1 MLKIWQIPTH
11 LNGRKSSCAKVNL
24 SLSTQQQRS
33 FLRCKRWNFTKL
45 LLEWPGL
52 KLGLT
57 SYLPIERKEVFAAT
71 DRGFTARRRLR
82 LRLSPQTHSH
92 FGKDTQDAMSRFFL
106 VKTFYSSR
114 RRRRPWCQHPPDPRD
129 DRPQR
134 DHWLCHRQ
142 RRLKDRR
149 NQVDFQTRSLV
160 KAPPYSLPNTSQMIW
175 VTQKTPGKLEPGTI
189 CHIVLPATAVNIRMI
204 CDTHVQQGGTN
215 IDQ

>member
-1 MLKIWQIPTH
+1 MEFYQIT
-11 LNGRKSSCAKVNL
+11 
-24 SLSTQQQRS
+24 
-33 FLRCKRWNFTKL
+33 
-45 LLEWPGL
+45 
-52 KLGLT
+52 LGVAGT
-57 SYLPIERKEVFAAT
+57 EIRINEVFADRKKGSFCSR

-92 FGKDTQDAMSRFFL
+92 FGKDTQDAISRFFL
-106 VKTFYSSR
+106 VKPFYSSR

-175 VTQKTPGKLEPGTI
+175 VTQKTRARHNMSYCVT
-189 CHIVLPATAVNIRMI
+189 
-204 CDTHVQQGGTN
+204 CDSREH
-215 IDQ
+215 

>member
-1 MLKIWQIPTH
+1 MLKIRQIPTH

-33 FLRCKRWNFTKL
+33 YLRWNFTKL

-92 FGKDTQDAMSRFFL
+92 FGKDTQDAMSRFFWQNIFIPAGGGGGRGAN
-106 VKTFYSSR
+106 T
-114 RRRRPWCQHPPDPRD
+114 H
-129 DRPQR
+129 
-134 DHWLCHRQ
+134 
-142 RRLKDRR
+142 
-149 NQVDFQTRSLV
+149 QTHEMTVPNEIIGCVIGKGGSKIAEIRWISKQEALLRHLPIPSLILH
-160 KAPPYSLPNTSQMIW
+160 K
-175 VTQKTPGKLEPGTI
+175 
-189 CHIVLPATAVNIRMI
+189 
-204 CDTHVQQGGTN
+204 
-215 IDQ
+215 

>member
-33 FLRCKRWNFTKL
+33 YLRWNFTKL

-57 SYLPIERKEVFAAT
+57 SYLPIERKEVFCSNRPRIYCETEAQT
-71 DRGFTARRRLR
+71 QTFTSDTLSLWQRHARCNE
-82 LRLSPQTHSH
+82 QI
-92 FGKDTQDAMSRFFL
+92 FL

-114 RRRRPWCQHPPDPRD
+114 RRRWPWCQHPPDPRD

-134 DHWLCHRQ
+134 DHRLCHRE